1 MTEEEAVSE
10 LDNKGDDSLTSSSIF
25 LFALNKKI
33 QHYQTLLAT
42 KIRY

>member
-25 LFALNKKI
+25 LFTLNETNSKLSN
-33 QHYQTLLAT
+33 H
-42 KIRY
+42 